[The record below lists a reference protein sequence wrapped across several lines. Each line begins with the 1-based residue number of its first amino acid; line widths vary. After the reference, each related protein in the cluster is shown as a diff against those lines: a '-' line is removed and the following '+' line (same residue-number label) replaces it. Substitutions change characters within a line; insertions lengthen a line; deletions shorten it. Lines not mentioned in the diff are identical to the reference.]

1 MSTISNVNQRMI
13 KVESSL
19 QKEQPK
25 WKRSLIIWVAIYPT
39 ITLISW
45 LFEDYLES
53 MPLMLKTFLLTI
65 ILVPMMVYLLIPL
78 VTKLFSAIR

>member
-1 MSTISNVNQRMI
+1 MI